1 MQGSGL
7 PSLMQ
12 SRLHAPRI
20 LKMTKVATYVAQKL
34 EAEQL
39 YYVPHAFYYKA
50 SWQMTEVCIFWIP
63 DYIVKMTLSAL
74 IIVYVVR
81 S

>member
-1 MQGSGL
+1 MALMLQGSGL

-34 EAEQL
+34 ESEQL
-39 YYVPHAFYYKA
+39 YYTPHEFYYKPA
-50 SWQMTEVCIFWIP
+50 WQMMEVCSLNRS
-63 DYIVKMTLSAL
+63 LSRYFAAT
-74 IIVYVVR
+74 
-81 S
+81 

>member
-1 MQGSGL
+1 
-7 PSLMQ
+7 MQ

-20 LKMTKVATYVAQKL
+20 LKMTKVANYVAQKL

-50 SWQMTEVCIFWIP
+50 AWQMTEVWPLPSYLLPIILASDHYVYARP
-63 DYIVKMTLSAL
+63 YSLASAKSA
-74 IIVYVVR
+74 IA
-81 S
+81 

>member
-39 YYVPHAFYYKA
+39 YLVPHAFYYKA
-50 SWQMTEVCIFWIP
+50 AWQMTEVCPFQSSSIISS
-63 DYIVKMTLSAL
+63 VAL
-74 IIVYVVR
+74 VAV
-81 S
+81 